1 MKDGCF
7 TTAVILA
14 AGLGTRM
21 KSETTKQQMKI
32 CGESVLF
39 RAARA
44 FEEAEK
50 INAIVAVCREDE
62 LDFAKEELKTFKKLA
77 GVVVGGQDRRQ
88 SAKRGFDAC
97 SGTDFVAIHDAA
109 RCMITSV
116 AVDAVVS
123 AAHKH
128 GAASAVGGVVDTV
141 KLLNPDGTI
150 DGTVPRDGLCLA
162 QTPQVFSSEIYKRAL
177 DASEGV
183 AITDDN
189 MMAELI
195 KTRIKAVEV
204 GGYNFK
210 ITTRKDIEYAE
221 FLIEKGYAK

>member
-1 MKDGCF
+1 MNDGCF

-21 KSETTKQQMKI
+21 MAKTTKQQMKI

-39 RAARA
+39 RAVRA

-62 LDFAKEELKTFKKLA
+62 LDFAKEELKTFKKLTDI
-77 GVVVGGQDRRQ
+77 VVGGSDRRQ

-97 SGTDFVAIHDAA
+97 HGADFVAIHDAA
-109 RCMITSV
+109 RCMITPEC
-116 AVDAVVS
+116 VDEVVS

-128 GAASAVGGVVDTV
+128 GAASAVGQVVDTV
-141 KLLNPDGTI
+141 KLLNSDGAI
-150 DGTVPRDGLCLA
+150 EKTVPRDGLCFA

-177 DASEGV
+177 DASEGIAV
-183 AITDDN
+183 TDDN

-195 KTRIKAVEV
+195 NARIKAVEV

-210 ITTRKDIEYAE
+210 ITTWKDIEYAE
-221 FLIEKGYAK
+221 FLIEKGYVK